1 MGSIVSQIFVKTD
14 KQIIDDIENIMPF
27 KGPTNDSIVN
37 SIITQFT
44 NRSAM
49 GYKKYGTTLD
59 RTDLSLLDWIQHAQ
73 EEMMDGILYLEKMKS
88 IVNKNGHTTGDYSSQ
103 PIER

>member
-1 MGSIVSQIFVKTD
+1 MGSIVSHLLIKTD
-14 KQIIDDIENIMPF
+14 KQIIDDIENRKPF
-27 KGPTNDSIVN
+27 NVPTDDSIVN
-37 SIITQFT
+37 SIISQFT

-73 EEMMDGILYLEKMKS
+73 EEMMDGILYLGKMKS
-88 IVNKNGHTTGDYSSQ
+88 IVNKNNNTTGRYSSQ
-103 PIER
+103 SIER